1 MMPHL
6 LLIDDEAAIRELYN
20 LYFISQGFEITT
32 ASNAIQ
38 ALHII
43 YERRFDAILVDLGLG
58 DSNGMDLI
66 EPIKNSQPDVP
77 ILIFTGMTIEA
88 ELRRTV
94 SERGAFGILRKSF
107 PLNYV
112 TDEIRRAIQVSRRA
126 QGTG

>member
-43 YERRFDAILVDLGLG
+43 YEKRFDAILVDLGLG
-58 DSNGMDLI
+58 DSNGLDLI
-66 EPIKNSQPDVP
+66 EPIRNSQPDVP
-77 ILIFTGMTIEA
+77 ILIFTGMTIDA

-94 SERGAFGILRKSF
+94 TERGAFGILRKSF

-112 TDEIRRAIQVSRRA
+112 TDEIRRAIQVANRA
-126 QGTG
+126 K